1 MLDALM
7 LPRSGD
13 EVPIVGAHKKIAF
26 NTSAETTCAE
36 SVYEIQLIYEKTYHF
51 GSCACSRDDAVSQFL
66 RIKERNNDDDHHS
79 RGSGHNYSASHHPYD
94 NDAFG

>member
-1 MLDALM
+1 LFGV
-7 LPRSGD
+7 R
-13 EVPIVGAHKKIAF
+13 KKIAF

-51 GSCACSRDDAVSQFL
+51 GSRVCSRDDAVSQLL

-79 RGSGHNYSASHHPYD
+79 RGGGHNYSACQHHPYD
-94 NDAFG
+94 HDAFG